1 MITVFKPGDNLVFQL
16 ESGFGIMRVIAVGE
30 QDGEP
35 VWHVSVL
42 EDFYPDV
49 EFAEAALDSG
59 SALPLR
65 AEHIALTNYAFE
77 KTEAARLNNTP
88 VRDEELAAYRR
99 WQSSGA
105 EPSHRSVR
113 HMLGFR

>member
-16 ESGFGIMRVIAVGE
+16 ESGFGVMRVIAVGE

-59 SALPLR
+59 TALPLR

-99 WQSSGA
+99 WQGSGA